1 MAEPRVMLCVGATKA
16 GTSWLH
22 RALSGHSEV
31 HFRAIKELHY
41 FDSLE
46 NGAVERRMAEVSAQ
60 RDRLVARRAEASLL
74 KRRRL
79 AAPIADHEAYLALLG
94 RGSEDV
100 PGYLAYL
107 AKGRGRA
114 QIVGDATPAYGLLPV
129 ERLRAMARMAAD
141 VRFVYL
147 LRDPVE
153 RLWSHIRMMAVRR
166 SGDGQIDRARAD
178 RILARTIRGE
188 ERQIVIRSD
197 YRGALER
204 LKAAVDP
211 ARLFTGFY
219 EDLFEGAG
227 FDRICDFLGIARAD
241 ASFAV
246 VNRGQPLDMR
256 PEQRRAAR
264 DWLADQYDYV
274 SANHGPVPARWMMNS
289 VEV

>member
-22 RALSGHSEV
+22 RALSGHADV

-41 FDSLE
+41 FDALE
-46 NGAVERRMAEVSAQ
+46 NGAVDRRMAEVAAQ

-74 KRRRL
+74 KRRRM
-79 AAPIADHEAYLALLG
+79 AGAIADHEAYLELLG
-94 RGSEDV
+94 RGREDV

-107 AKGRGRA
+107 AHGRGRA
-114 QIVGDATPAYGLLPV
+114 SVVGDATPAYGLLSV
-129 ERLRAMARMAAD
+129 ERLRSMARMAAD
-141 VRFVYL
+141 VRFIYL

-153 RLWSHIRMMAVRR
+153 RLWSHVRMMAVRR
-166 SGDGQIDRARAD
+166 SEDGQVSRERAD

-188 ERQIVIRSD
+188 ETQIVVRSD

-211 ARLFTGFY
+211 SRLFTGFY

-241 ASFAV
+241 ASFAM
-246 VNRGQPLDMR
+246 VNRGQALDMR

-264 DWLADQYDYV
+264 EWLADQYDYV
-274 SANHGPVPARWMMNS
+274 SAHHGPLPARWMMNS

>member
-1 MAEPRVMLCVGATKA
+1 MAEPRVMLCAGATKA

-22 RALSGHSEV
+22 RALSGHAEV

-41 FDSLE
+41 FDALE
-46 NGAVERRMAEVSAQ
+46 NGAVERRMAEVDAQ
-60 RDRLVARRAEASLL
+60 RDRLVAKRAEAGLL

-79 AAPIADHEAYLALLG
+79 AGPIADHEAYLELLG
-94 RGSEDV
+94 QGSEDV

-107 AKGRGRA
+107 SHGRGRA
-114 QIVGDATPAYGLLPV
+114 RVVGDATPAYGLLPV
-129 ERLRAMARMAAD
+129 ARLRAMAQMAAD

-153 RLWSHIRMMAVRR
+153 RLWSHVRMMAVRR
-166 SGDGQIDRARAD
+166 SEDGQVSRERAD
-178 RILARTIRGE
+178 RILNRTLQGKEGQIIIRC
-188 ERQIVIRSD
+188 D

-211 ARLFTGFY
+211 TRLFTGFY
-219 EDLFEGAG
+219 EDLFEGTG

-241 ASFAV
+241 ASYAV
-246 VNRGQPLDMR
+246 VNRGQALEMR
-256 PEQRRAAR
+256 PDQRRTAR

-274 SANHGPVPARWMMNS
+274 SAHHGPVPARWMMNS

>member
-22 RALSGHSEV
+22 RALAGHADV

-41 FDSLE
+41 FD
-46 NGAVERRMAEVSAQ
+46 AVDSGKLDKRADEVAAQ
-60 RDRLVARRAEASLL
+60 RDKLKARAAAANFL

-79 AAPIADHEAYLALLG
+79 NGPIADHDAYLALLQ
-94 RGSEDV
+94 RGQEDV
-100 PGYLAYL
+100 AGYLAYL
-107 AKGRGRA
+107 ARGRGRA
-114 QIVGDATPAYGLLPV
+114 QVVGDATPAYGLLPV

-147 LRDPVE
+147 MRDPVE
-153 RLWSHIRMMAVRR
+153 RLWSHVRMMAVRR
-166 SGDGQIDRARAD
+166 SEDGAISRDRAE
-178 RILARTIRGE
+178 RILKRTLRGE
-188 ERQIVIRSD
+188 ERQIVMRSD

-204 LKAAVDP
+204 LTAAVDP
-211 ARLFTGFY
+211 ARLFTAFY
-219 EDLFEGAG
+219 EDLFEGPGYA
-227 FDRICDFLGIARAD
+227 RLCDFLGIARA
-241 ASFAV
+241 AAPVAV
-246 VNRGQPLDMR
+246 VHGGQPLDMR

-274 SANHGPVPARWMMNS
+274 SAHHGPVPARWMMNS